1 MNKLA
6 VDQLQDTSKSKPRKL
21 IVCIDG
27 TSNQFSEKNT
37 HVVEL
42 YSRIEKDETQLTYYN
57 SGVGTYARPFWWSF
71 AYQKQQ
77 ILNQIDLAIAW
88 KVAQSTDQS
97 FQQLTQFNRNF
108 EKVILGAYRWLAD
121 TYKPGDQIFLFGF
134 SRGAYQVRTLA
145 AMIEVVGLIYPG
157 NQEQIPFAWSI
168 YSKEDPSAAQF
179 KEAFCRQKVSLY
191 FVGVWDTVASVGIFP
206 RKPFPLTDKCK
217 HITHF
222 RHALALDELRVKFLP
237 EHINDDCALDGRTLE
252 EVCGGGNKANPTL
265 DRGGEPLKWMMEEA
279 HDCGLSVRLDDVKIG
294 MPHAKVTNSM
304 IWKWL
309 ILEILPLSWK
319 RYRPNGDSK
328 VSRGFHLMT
337 PREVLPRHSI
347 HWTVGASLKQGNR
360 SSEILQKPYAPK
372 AIPIDKDGNK
382 VRWKTMELNHQK
394 EGLPKWADNH
404 NFIRMIEILKNEP
417 ESVNSDWFSNLHR
430 HVLWNDPKTSW
441 NAATTAPKPGVRIT
455 TDNQGKMSAERLR
468 NMVIPR
474 ICLLLTQW
482 TEDLPAPQPEPPK
495 SSPWS
500 WVLNLLGF
508 QSTDTSNTNSV
519 DAQWNLIWLPKEE
532 RSILLAHTVVDLI
545 LDIAN
550 TKHVEVV
557 EEASAKLA
565 TVIGRVMNYLTI
577 TNCLI
582 RSAASWGK
590 EKAALSESVMTAIE
604 VLFKYEASKE
614 LFYMD
619 GIGSK
624 LAPLICAKKVYPNL
638 ALQAMHAVAQ
648 LSRDWPS
655 QAGPDHARVW
665 MTQVRFDLAVVLVV
679 AGSYSLH
686 KFTSP
691 PNSLLA
697 DFCGRDIADSPV
709 IHNLLDVLRGDYEI
723 KEIGIKQ
730 LLIDEACITLGVLSE
745 HTGCGM
751 ELSGNDAFD
760 TLFDILEGKGHV
772 DGILYILKNLAPIF
786 SDRFLPPQVGTLASL
801 MTQNANATS
810 ILADIANQPLGNFD
824 KEYFEAYK
832 EKGAVRTSLELLNT
846 PHEAQIIAAARLL
859 RSLING
865 EASLEKPISESAE
878 RYVDLSEVAQSL
890 FASLQVQFRSQK
902 AINEL
907 LATAVRIAFQESI
920 SDDDLSVLTSLA
932 VAGNKGACLPV
943 LVASLNIETRRENI
957 ENYVPVLVDLIAPEN
972 EQLLQ
977 DSLEVLIALVE
988 KGYLLP
994 TTYIGRLLD
1003 GLVSIV
1009 LSGYAGA
1016 FGDSGKLSWWVQ
1028 KAIVVAAF
1036 RSVKAL
1042 SVDSTARS
1050 YIATT
1055 GLLESVMLETRK
1067 HTYDNESEEA
1077 MLNHLCQYD
1086 ELRAKIA
1093 LLRLEKRQRETELQ
1107 LETTGVHQDGLE
1119 DILAWQA
1126 DPSETST

>member
-27 TSNQFSEKNT
+27 TSNQFSEK
-37 HVVEL
+37 VFSYRRIASQL

-121 TYKPGDQIFLFGF
+121 TYKPGDQIFLFGWTHL
-134 SRGAYQVRTLA
+134 SRQPGADP
-145 AMIEVVGLIYPG
+145 I
-157 NQEQIPFAWSI
+157 
-168 YSKEDPSAAQF
+168 EDPSAAQF

-252 EVCGGGNKANPTL
+252 EVWFAGTHSDIGGGNKANPTL

-430 HVLWNDPKTSW
+430 HVLWNDQRQYGRMGDHSFFRDCAQIIQKNRKPLDPKTSW

-455 TDNQGKMSAERLR
+455 TDNQVSAERLR

-590 EKAALSESVMTAIE
+590 EKAA
-604 VLFKYEASKE
+604 SKE

-638 ALQAMHAVAQ
+638 ALQAMHAVALDQ
-648 LSRDWPS
+648 TMPE
-655 QAGPDHARVW
+655 
-665 MTQVRFDLAVVLVV
+665 QVRFDLAVVLVV

-723 KEIGIKQ
+723 KEIGIN
-730 LLIDEACITLGVLSE
+730 IVRAITLSTKPPLTCFGPA
-745 HTGCGM
+745 GCGM

-772 DGILYILKNLAPIF
+772 DGILYILKNLAPICELRGINTGF
-786 SDRFLPPQVGTLASL
+786 VQPNDPERQCHINTCRHRKPTYVNAGCVLA
-801 MTQNANATS
+801 
-810 ILADIANQPLGNFD
+810 LAQLRVSALGNFD

-832 EKGAVRTSLELLNT
+832 EKGVVRTSLELLNT

-988 KGYLLP
+988 KGKDDCKRKHIPVIDSVVLGYLLP

-1077 MLNHLCQYD
+1077 MLNHLCQYGKSVS
-1086 ELRAKIA
+1086 LGPIVYN
-1093 LLRLEKRQRETELQ
+1093 Q
-1107 LETTGVHQDGLE
+1107 V
-1119 DILAWQA
+1119 
-1126 DPSETST
+1126 

>member
-21 IVCIDG
+21 I
-27 TSNQFSEKNT
+27 NT

-430 HVLWNDPKTSW
+430 HVLWN
-441 NAATTAPKPGVRIT
+441 V
-455 TDNQGKMSAERLR
+455 SAERLR

-648 LSRDWPS
+648 LSRD
-655 QAGPDHARVW
+655 
-665 MTQVRFDLAVVLVV
+665 
-679 AGSYSLH
+679 Y
-686 KFTSP
+686 
-691 PNSLLA
+691 
-697 DFCGRDIADSPV
+697 FCGRDIADSPV

-760 TLFDILEGKGHV
+760 TLFDNLEGKGHV

-832 EKGAVRTSLELLNT
+832 EKGVVRTSLELLNT

-1126 DPSETST
+1126 DPGETST